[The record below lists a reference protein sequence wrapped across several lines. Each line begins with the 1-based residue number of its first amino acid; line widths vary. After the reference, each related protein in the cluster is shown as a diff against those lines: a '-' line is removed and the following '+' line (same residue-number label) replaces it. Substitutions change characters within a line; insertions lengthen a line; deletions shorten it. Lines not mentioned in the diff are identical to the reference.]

1 MERNVKKNAAGH
13 AEVWMLFVGGSSSES
28 NGSSVRIVGF
38 YIPKTGLSRKY
49 KTGISGLR
57 SGYWSDRPTKP

>member
-1 MERNVKKNAAGH
+1 MGKNVKKNAAGH

-38 YIPKTGLSRKY
+38 
-49 KTGISGLR
+49 
-57 SGYWSDRPTKP
+57 